1 MDGFHP
7 FPLFEFEFHGAIN
20 VTTPSKLNQ
29 SWIQFARS
37 LSADFWAR
45 LIDSVA
51 DSSSELFHWV
61 IESRAMEL
69 PFPLFP
75 FLFLFYFPNSGSSH
89 VIQLSGFIARLS
101 ISFER
106 DAFIN
111 RVWLELHGGAFLFF
125 VCLELNRSGGAC
137 NQKTIQC
144 NPKNNPAATWFH
156 WLENW
161 PVGRTAIAR
170 LQSPPIGTVWHSN
183 SHHSFHRWRSKPS
196 VLPPWSS
203 GTPPPSH
210 LSPTEQFQSNNS
222 TSPSNKWRM
231 NGRKMNQSE
240 PWIWFHLISE
250 TSIQRSVPGH
260 RSSFGFPVRIATKT
274 SIHVYSI
281 EIKRMGRGRPFPKHE
296 KIKGFQQFPF
306 FFFHYYY
313 CSFSFLFFFLS
324 FMIWLLTSFCLPFG
338 KGQRTTRNRE
348 PPFFFLFR
356 STERDAGARCVSPA
370 SFY

>member
-161 PVGRTAIAR
+161 PVVWLGRPANFLRTLPAAR
-170 LQSPPIGTVWHSN
+170 
-183 SHHSFHRWRSKPS
+183 
-196 VLPPWSS
+196 
-203 GTPPPSH
+203 PSH
-210 LSPTEQFQSNNS
+210 FLC
-222 TSPSNKWRM
+222 
-231 NGRKMNQSE
+231 
-240 PWIWFHLISE
+240 WIFDW
-250 TSIQRSVPGH
+250 TIQLLDV
-260 RSSFGFPVRIATKT
+260 
-274 SIHVYSI
+274 
-281 EIKRMGRGRPFPKHE
+281 
-296 KIKGFQQFPF
+296 
-306 FFFHYYY
+306 
-313 CSFSFLFFFLS
+313 FLFTFPYLDGEKEFR
-324 FMIWLLTSFCLPFG
+324 MIS
-338 KGQRTTRNRE
+338 RNII
-348 PPFFFLFR
+348 
-356 STERDAGARCVSPA
+356 
-370 SFY
+370 

>member
-203 GTPPPSH
+203 GTPPPLPSPLQSSFRATIPHLRPINEGWMEERWINQSREYDFTWFQRH
-210 LSPTEQFQSNNS
+210 LSSGQSQG
-222 TSPSNKWRM
+222 TDPPSDSRS
-231 NGRKMNQSE
+231 GSQ
-240 PWIWFHLISE
+240 
-250 TSIQRSVPGH
+250 QR
-260 RSSFGFPVRIATKT
+260 
-274 SIHVYSI
+274 
-281 EIKRMGRGRPFPKHE
+281 
-296 KIKGFQQFPF
+296 
-306 FFFHYYY
+306 
-313 CSFSFLFFFLS
+313 
-324 FMIWLLTSFCLPFG
+324 
-338 KGQRTTRNRE
+338 
-348 PPFFFLFR
+348 PPSMFIR
-356 STERDAGARCVSPA
+356 
-370 SFY
+370 